1 MEAPFTGGCACGA
14 LRYRLRTVPVVQSQ
28 CQCRDCQHRSG
39 SGHASWLVFPESAE
53 DVLAGPSARWGV
65 TADTGT
71 EKEHGFCPTCGTP
84 VFLTFPGQAGLIAVH
99 AASLDDPSRFAPVL
113 VTWGS
118 TAQGW
123 DRLDPALTVFPKMPP
138 RA

>member
-28 CQCRDCQHRSG
+28 CQCRDCQRRSG

-71 EKEHGFCPTCGTP
+71 EKEHGFCPTCGSQL
-84 VFLTFPGQAGLIAVH
+84 FGRLERMPGLLSIRAGT
-99 AASLDDPSRFAPVL
+99 LDDPAAFQPRARIHVSQAAP
-113 VTWGS
+113 
-118 TAQGW
+118 W
-123 DRLDPALTVFPKMPP
+123 DVMDPALRAFPHDVPQK
-138 RA
+138 